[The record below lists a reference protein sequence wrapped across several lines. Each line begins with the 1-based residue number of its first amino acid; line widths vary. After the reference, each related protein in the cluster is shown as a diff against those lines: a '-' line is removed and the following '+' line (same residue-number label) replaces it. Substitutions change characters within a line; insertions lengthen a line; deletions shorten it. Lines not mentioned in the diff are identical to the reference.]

1 MKRLILPSL
10 TGLALLGLC
19 ACGGG
24 SSSSSPSTPGTLSYV
39 NPSNA
44 SGHFA
49 LVLDSAATPSNLVL
63 DLVGPSAATV
73 GQVTPATGVSFGFD
87 VDTTYA
93 VWSTSTP
100 FANGTVFTDLGDG
113 TQLDQA
119 WVSGKTLQGIV
130 SYKGL
135 SNPVADV
142 GAGIIAR
149 ITLTP
154 SGAAPA
160 SPVTVSLTDLG
171 LGALMDSQ
179 GPPALP
185 IQFAVGTLTCK

>member
-10 TGLALLGLC
+10 TGLALLSLC

-24 SSSSSPSTPGTLSYV
+24 SSSSSSATTGTLSYV

-44 SGHFA
+44 SGNYA
-49 LVLDSAATPSNLVL
+49 LVLDSAATSTNLVL
-63 DLVGPSAATV
+63 DVVGPAAATI
-73 GQVTPATGVSFGFD
+73 GQGTPATGLSFGFD

-93 VWSTSTP
+93 VWSTSAP
-100 FANGTVFTDLGDG
+100 FTNGTVFTDLGGG

-135 SNPVADV
+135 SNPVADI
-142 GAGIIAR
+142 GAGIIAK

-154 SGAAPA
+154 AGAAPA
-160 SPVTVSLTDLG
+160 SPVTVSLTDIG
-171 LGALMDSQ
+171 LGALMDNQ

-185 IQFAVGTLTCK
+185 IQFAVGTLTCQ